1 MVGGMVMKK
10 YFWPILSLLALG
22 GAVAC
27 EKKTE
32 AVDPV
37 PEEVVEPVTGWKVSV
52 RAGKGGDATKALTY
66 DSETGKVL
74 TSFKTTDKVYVY
86 NKTQAALDA
95 GTLSPDSDAA
105 SVKLEGTLTGSYAVG
120 DALELRYG
128 PYCPSGDGI
137 FDYEEQDGT
146 FETLRDFA
154 VATVSVTAV
163 DAVNHTL
170 KLGEAHFTNPYSIF
184 KFTFR
189 DADTGDP
196 IPIDRLW
203 IKTIRGKLVFMDN
216 PDGTREYYGEIAD
229 GRFPREVTRSNST
242 EPVWLSLCYEAP
254 DTTPETDWL
263 AFAILDNVNKIVY
276 DMSKMTDGKIVNGKY
291 YAPTIK
297 MMPLPKPAVT
307 LTGSVTPVEPT
318 QIGTSLY
325 ELGFNNYY
333 TYENPGLDITIGGE
347 SGDQCRFKW
356 GGGSDAT
363 VRFKGRDQASPQFF
377 VCTATP
383 LLEHLQ
389 SGALTIDLDGDTQII
404 GSADCPAI
412 KVDYIYGEVVFQG
425 MGTLGIISS
434 NTKGN
439 RGIMTSDAAGN
450 PHDGVLNVHAASG
463 YVLDIA
469 LVHDN
474 GDGTSTWTYTV
485 SPSSMAPGSVSGM
498 QNYTDGG
505 NPFLP

>member
-128 PYCPSGDGI
+128 PYCPFGDGI

-170 KLGEAHFTNPYSIF
+170 KLEEAHFTNPYSIF

-242 EPVWLSLCYEAP
+242 EPVRLSLCYEAP

-263 AFAILDNVNKIVY
+263 AFAILDNVNKVVY

-291 YAPTIK
+291 YAPTID
-297 MMPLPKPAVT
+297 MIPLPKPAVT

-325 ELGFNNYY
+325 ELGFENYY
-333 TYENPGLDITIGGE
+333 TYENPGMDITVG
-347 SGDQCRFKW
+347 SDGDQCRFKW
-356 GGGSDAT
+356 TGAESEGAV
-363 VRFKGRDQASPQFF
+363 VRFQGTSYGMPQGFTTTESAF
-377 VCTATP
+377 
-383 LLEHLQ
+383 LEHLHK
-389 SGALTIDLDGDTQII
+389 GALTLVLDGKTQVM
-404 GSADCPAI
+404 GDAGQAAI
-412 KVDYIYGEVVFQG
+412 KVDKFYGEVVFQG
-425 MGTLGIISS
+425 SGTLTITAS
-434 NTKGN
+434 NTIGTQ
-439 RGIMTSDAAGN
+439 GITTADGTGTPSAGV
-450 PHDGVLNVHAASG
+450 PLNVHAASG
-463 YVLDIA
+463 YTLSVTGK
-469 LVHDN
+469 DN
-474 GDGTSTWTYTV
+474 KNGTGTWTYV
-485 SPSSMAPGSVSGM
+485 VAPDSG
-498 QNYTDGG
+498 TGLPGIPTFPDSGD
-505 NPFLP
+505 PFND